1 MQVLSVWRVA
11 ACLGMA
17 LAASPASAVLITFD
31 NLTGMANAPGTAVPL
46 GSQLTDQYLS
56 SGVRFSSGS
65 GFAAVVNL
73 TSSGP
78 NHAITNPNGI
88 GGVNSA
94 GALSYGTPIEMSF
107 FDVFTGD
114 AGVTDAVSIRGDQIA
129 IAGTATL
136 TAFGLDGSLLG
147 SATANDVNGGLTLS
161 LALAGIHRVRLSE
174 TSATIAFDN
183 LFFNTPIG
191 PVRVP
196 EPSSALL
203 LGMGVLGLL
212 AARRRR

>member
-31 NLTGMANAPGTAVPL
+31 DLTGMANAPGTAVPVA
-46 GSQLTDQYLS
+46 SQLSDQYLS
-56 SGVRFSSGS
+56 SGVRFGSGS
-65 GFAAVVNL
+65 AFVAVVNL

-78 NHAITNPNGI
+78 NHAISNPNGI
-88 GGVNSA
+88 GGVSE
-94 GALSYGTPIEMSF
+94 GTLSYGTPIEMSF

-147 SATANDVNGGLTLS
+147 SVTANDVNGGLTLS

-183 LFFNTPIG
+183 LFFNTPVG